1 MTEFK
6 SKTETLLKIYQNIQD
21 QIKYCDT
28 KTGLMIAASG
38 IIFGILFD
46 IYKYLE
52 ISGLTQVL
60 QLFLIISLTCNTVS
74 VFFFIIT
81 VFPRKGSD
89 SDTIFYWGKIC
100 KYELKEF
107 KKIIE
112 GTKEEDI
119 IDDLTSQIY
128 YLSNICDEKMHYFK
142 VGTIM
147 LTLSILSIGL
157 LYFLIY
163 T

>member
-1 MTEFK
+1 MTEFDP
-6 SKTETLLKIYQNIQD
+6 KTETLLKIYQDTLD
-21 QIKYCDT
+21 QIKFYDT

-46 IYKYLE
+46 IYKHLDS
-52 ISGLTQVL
+52 SGLTQVL
-60 QLFLIISLTCNTVS
+60 QLFLIISLTCNAAS
-74 VFFFIIT
+74 IFIFIIT

-89 SDTIFYWGKIC
+89 SNTIFYWGKIC
-100 KYELKEF
+100 KYEIKEF

-112 GTKEEDI
+112 EITEEDVR
-119 IDDLTSQIY
+119 DDLTSQIY
-128 YLSNICDEKMHYFK
+128 YLSNLCNEKMNHFK
-142 VGTIM
+142 FGTIM
-147 LTLSILSIGL
+147 LTLSILSTGL

>member
-1 MTEFK
+1 MTEFDP
-6 SKTETLLKIYQNIQD
+6 KTETLIKIYQDILD

-46 IYKYLE
+46 IYKHLE

-60 QLFLIISLTCNTVS
+60 QLFLIISLTCNTAS
-74 VFFFIIT
+74 IFTFIIT

-112 GTKEEDI
+112 GIKEEDI
-119 IDDLTSQIY
+119 KDDLTSQVY
-128 YLSNICDEKMHYFK
+128 YLSNICDEKMNHFK
-142 VGTIM
+142 FGTIM

-163 T
+163 I

>member
-1 MTEFK
+1 MTEFDP
-6 SKTETLLKIYQNIQD
+6 KTETLIKIYQDILD

-46 IYKYLE
+46 IYKHLE

-60 QLFLIISLTCNTVS
+60 QLFLIISLTCNTAS
-74 VFFFIIT
+74 IFTFIIT

-112 GTKEEDI
+112 GIKEEDI
-119 IDDLTSQIY
+119 KDDLTNQIY
-128 YLSNICDEKMHYFK
+128 YLSNICDEKMNHFK
-142 VGTIM
+142 FGTIM
-147 LTLSILSIGL
+147 LTLSILSTGL

>member
-1 MTEFK
+1 MTEFDP
-6 SKTETLLKIYQNIQD
+6 KTKMLIKIYQDILD

-46 IYKYLE
+46 IHKYLE
-52 ISGLTQVL
+52 FSGLTQVL
-60 QLFLIISLTCNTVS
+60 QLFLIISLTCNTAS
-74 VFFFIIT
+74 IFTFIIT

-112 GTKEEDI
+112 GIKEEDI
-119 IDDLTSQIY
+119 KDDLTSQIY
-128 YLSNICDEKMHYFK
+128 YLSNICDEKMNQFK
-142 VGTIM
+142 FGTIM
-147 LTLSILSIGL
+147 LTLSILSTGL